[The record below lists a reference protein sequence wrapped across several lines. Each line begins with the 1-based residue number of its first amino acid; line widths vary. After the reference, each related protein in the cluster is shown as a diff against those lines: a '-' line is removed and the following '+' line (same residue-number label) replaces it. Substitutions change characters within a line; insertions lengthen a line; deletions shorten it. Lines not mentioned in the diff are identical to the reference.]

1 MNIMEEKKKIIII
14 EDDDSLRRVLKEA
27 LQKENTFEI
36 LEAAN
41 GKDALELI
49 QQFTPDLAL
58 LDIDIPVI
66 DGLTLARVMD
76 EQKLTEKTKI
86 LFLTNSS
93 DITKISVASVIHGVL
108 GYLIKSDWD
117 MEQIVKQ
124 IKSHLLKESK

>member
-124 IKSHLLKESK
+124 IKNHLLKESK

>member
-1 MNIMEEKKKIIII
+1 MEEKKKIIII
-14 EDDDSLRRVLKEA
+14 EDDNSLRRILRER
-27 LQKENTFEI
+27 LQKENAFEI

-41 GKDALELI
+41 GKEALELM
-49 QQFTPDLAL
+49 QQFSPDLAL

-76 EQKLTEKTKI
+76 EQKITEKTKI

-93 DITKISVASVIHGVL
+93 DINKISVASVIHGVL

-117 MEQIVKQ
+117 IEQIVKQ
-124 IKSHLLKESK
+124 IKDHLTRGSK